1 MKNLN
6 RVSKPYQRA
15 EPRHGHHIRISGEW
29 EGEGNTR
36 LEFLLKHIGSTLALL
51 HHFPCKFT
59 TGRRSES
66 DYIHQLSTAPSSWVH
81 SRQPAFPQ
89 SLVKSLLLT
98 MVPASP
104 GVPCLP
110 LRLPGERLAAT
121 QLWHRL
127 WNGDNKCSVCRF
139 GWQIAF
145 EAQTG
150 PFFTNCFFFSCAWQK
165 GVWAF
170 LVIILPNPTQR
181 MDECS

>member
-6 RVSKPYQRA
+6 GVSKPYQRA
-15 EPRHGHHIRISGEW
+15 EPHHGHHIRISGE
-29 EGEGNTR
+29 GEEKGDTR

-59 TGRRSES
+59 TGRRLES
-66 DYIHQLSTAPSSWVH
+66 DYIHQLSTVPFSWVH
-81 SRQPAFPQ
+81 ISQPVFPQ
-89 SLVKSLLLT
+89 SLIKSLLFT

-104 GVPCLP
+104 DVLCLP
-110 LRLPGERLAAT
+110 LQLSGERLAVT
-121 QLWHRL
+121 QLWHGL
-127 WNGDNKCSVCRF
+127 WNRDNKCSVCRF

-150 PFFTNCFFFSCAWQK
+150 PYVFFSCAWQK
-165 GVWAF
+165 WVRAF
-170 LVIILPNPTQR
+170 IVIILPNPTQR